1 MASDPSSPASIAVAE
16 FTTGRRGYDQA
27 EVRSFLQAV
36 SLELSRAKEREASV
50 ATELE
55 AIRNEL
61 ALLKQTSVSRSS
73 VDLDEATVASLLG
86 EEAARVLT
94 TAREGAAQLRARA
107 EREIEIDKYKV
118 AEAVERE
125 RADAAADAERVRA
138 EAAADAER
146 IRLEANDTS
155 TAEVEAAKIQGRDM
169 VFEARAYRE
178 KVMADLA
185 RRRDSAQQQLD
196 VLNLQRGRLR
206 SSFESVRTV
215 LDEIRAELHDGELGP
230 SPLDDMPSISGA
242 FPVVARFTQS
252 EPAPVYAPA
261 PVELLAAAV
270 PEPVVAV
277 EPEPDTAVVEPV
289 AVPEPEPE
297 PITAVVEPE
306 AIELDEVDEVE
317 PEVVEFAEDEP
328 IVVASSQDTTVEAEP
343 AHDVADTAEPE
354 AADTAEPEEHEPL
367 AVVHELVRVRPNAP
381 SRPAADDVFARLRAS
396 RVDDVGRLQESPS
409 ESDYG
414 SDKADSARSVL
425 VAERV
430 DIKMISLESQPTP
443 TPTVAVV
450 ADPPTAEPLAPAA
463 EVIEA
468 RRVALTPIE
477 ESMARRLKRALADEQ
492 SEVLDKMRRKSKKA
506 TLDLADLFGSTESYQ
521 RRYVDAA
528 SADVLAAARAGAL
541 SLMAIDAA
549 KMSDV
554 IDQAGVLAAVNGDI
568 VEQLISPL
576 RARLERAFTDAGDDT
591 EVASDQ
597 FRALY
602 REWKTQRIDA
612 TANHAALAAHGR
624 GALAALNPGTPV
636 CWVVDGERPCAEGDD
651 NVLAGTVPAGDDFPT
666 GHRHAP
672 AYPGCRCAIALA
684 SR

>member
-27 EVRSFLQAV
+27 EVRSFLQTV

-61 ALLKQTSVSRSS
+61 TVVKQTTVSRSS

-107 EREIEIDKYKV
+107 EREIEIDKYKA
-118 AEAVERE
+118 AEAVETE
-125 RADAAADAERVRA
+125 RAGAAADAERVRA

-242 FPVVARFTQS
+242 FPVVARFTQA
-252 EPAPVYAPA
+252 EVAPVYAPA
-261 PVELLAAAV
+261 PVEPVAAAA
-270 PEPVVAV
+270 PEPVV
-277 EPEPDTAVVEPV
+277 VV
-289 AVPEPEPE
+289 EPEPE
-297 PITAVVEPE
+297 PIVVEPEPVAVVVEPE
-306 AIELDEVDEVE
+306 AIELEEVE
-317 PEVVEFAEDEP
+317 PELIEVGEDGP
-328 IVVASSQDTTVEAEP
+328 IASSGDTMVE
-343 AHDVADTAEPE
+343 VEPE
-354 AADTAEPEEHEPL
+354 HDEADIAEPEEHEPL

-381 SRPAADDVFARLRAS
+381 ARPAADDVFARLRAS
-396 RVDDVGRLQESPS
+396 RVEDVGRLQESPS
-409 ESDYG
+409 DSDHVP
-414 SDKADSARSVL
+414 DMADSARSVL

-430 DIKMISLESQPTP
+430 DIKMISLESQRTPAPTP
-443 TPTVAVV
+443 AVAVAV
-450 ADPPTAEPLAPAA
+450 DPPTAEPLAPAA

-528 SADVLAAARAGAL
+528 AADVLAAARAGAL
-541 SLMAIDAA
+541 SLVAIDAA

-554 IDQAGVLAAVNGDI
+554 IDMAGVLAAVNGDI

-612 TANHAALAAHGR
+612 AANHAALAAHGR
-624 GALAALNPGTPV
+624 GALVALNPGTPL

-651 NVLAGTVPAGDDFPT
+651 NVLAGTVLAGDDFPT

-672 AYPGCRCAIALA
+672 AYVGCRCAIALA